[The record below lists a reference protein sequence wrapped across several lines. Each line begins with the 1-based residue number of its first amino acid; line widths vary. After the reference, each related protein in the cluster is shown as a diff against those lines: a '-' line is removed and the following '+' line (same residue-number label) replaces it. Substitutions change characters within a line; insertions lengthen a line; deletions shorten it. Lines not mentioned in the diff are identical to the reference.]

1 MKLTRSEFLSSVA
14 AAAVTAAVT
23 PGALAAGAKKA
34 VPATGAGFGPFLNTS
49 FWVDRTRGWA
59 QELVL
64 TAVTPRAS
72 APGTEQFTLLFL
84 APDGIVPEG
93 TWRVEHRTLG
103 ELELFLVPAGETPA
117 GRLYRADFN
126 LLRDAAPQRR
136 PTR

>member
-14 AAAVTAAVT
+14 AAAVTAAVA

-34 VPATGAGFGPFLNTS
+34 VPATGAGFEPFVNTS
-49 FWVDRTRGWA
+49 FWVDRTRGWS

-64 TAVTPRAS
+64 TSVERRAS
-72 APGTEQFTLLFL
+72 TPETDQFTLLFL

-103 ELELFLVPAGETPA
+103 EMRLFLAPAGETTA
-117 GRLYRADFN
+117 GRLFRADFN
-126 LLRDAAPQRR
+126 LLREAAPQRR
-136 PTR
+136 PIR